1 MSAIET
7 VINALDAERLAPQW
21 FDTLRQR
28 FARGESHM
36 FLVTGNIFDF
46 VFPGWPVQEWIEG
59 QFMGTQEHPRRDV
72 VLTIHG
78 NKITFPNPRMR
89 RLFEATMG
97 FELPSDPDERA
108 ALTQGDLWSEA
119 HPDDFPLPTEPSAM
133 LRLAL
138 DFLKKAR
145 YNDPDDPHSGPVV
158 PGGAGS
164 AAVIIARADI
174 MIPAADKNAITPER
188 GLILEMV
195 EEASTDTDLEFAQNP
210 IVFLARS
217 ASEVHEDVVKASGLR
232 PIRVPLPDT
241 AERLQFIRDLI
252 DLKPWLRWD
261 PAFTAEEFAAITA
274 GQNRR
279 DIEDIT
285 LRAGDQPLTRRLALE
300 RGQELLDVRYGSVLK
315 RLEPSFG
322 FEGIGGNVRLKDVL
336 NRKVIS
342 RMRRGITKGV
352 PMGVLLSGPPGTG
365 KSAIAV
371 ACAKETRVNAI
382 EIKVLKEKWVGS
394 SERNLETLI
403 EGAEMFAPTFLFID
417 EYDKAFGSGQ
427 GEDEHPVDAAMQKR
441 LQEWLGDE
449 SHRGRI
455 FLMAACNYP
464 EQVPE
469 AMKRTGRIDIK
480 AALLAPE
487 TEEERVDILGRLL
500 TRYGFPD
507 VPVAS
512 LIEFG
517 APTHGWVGSD
527 LEFAVSQA
535 TGDCSEDETLD
546 LIETL
551 RFAIED
557 IIPADNPA
565 IRAQEQAALRS
576 VNIWSL
582 LPEREK
588 QRRRQQQRDGQD
600 RAETPGAGRIRT
612 ARRED
617 GPVI

>member
-1 MSAIET
+1 VSAIET

-36 FLVTGNIFDF
+36 FLVTGNVFDF

-59 QFMGTQEHPRRDV
+59 QFMGTAQAPRRDV

-78 NKITFPNPRMR
+78 NKITFPNQRMR

-108 ALTQGDLWSEA
+108 ALTQTDLWSEA

-145 YNDPDDPHSGPVV
+145 YNDPDDPQSGPVV

-174 MIPAADKNAITPER
+174 MIPPGDKNTLTPER

-210 IVFLARS
+210 IVFLAPS
-217 ASEVHEDVVKASGLR
+217 ASEVHPDVNKASGLR

-252 DLKPWLRWD
+252 DLKPWLRWEIE
-261 PAFTAEEFAAITA
+261 PEEFANITA

-285 LRAGDQPLTRRLALE
+285 LRAGDQPLTRHMALE
-300 RGQELLDVRYGSVLK
+300 RGQELMDVRYGAVLK
-315 RLEPSFG
+315 RLEPTFG
-322 FEGIGGNVRLKDVL
+322 FEGIGGNQRLKDLL

-352 PMGVLLSGPPGTG
+352 PMGMLLSGPPGTG
-365 KSAIAV
+365 KSAFAV
-371 ACAKETRVNAI
+371 AAAKETRINAI

-403 EGAEMFAPTFLFID
+403 EGAEMFAPTYLFID

-464 EQVPE
+464 DRVPP
-469 AMKRTGRIDIK
+469 AMMRTGRIDIK

-487 TEEERVDILGRLL
+487 TEEERVDILHRLMI
-500 TRYGFPD
+500 RYGHPD
-507 VPVAS
+507 VPVVQ
-512 LIEFG
+512 LLEFG
-517 APTHGWVGSD
+517 APTRGWVGSD

-535 TGDCSEDETLD
+535 TGDVNDDADLQILD
-546 LIETL
+546 AL
-551 RFAIED
+551 RQAIED
-557 IIPADNPA
+557 TIPADNAA
-565 IRAQEQAALRS
+565 IRAQERAALNS

-582 LPEREK
+582 LPARE
-588 QRRRQQQRDGQD
+588 QERRRQAQAGHQADQ
-600 RAETPGAGRIRT
+600 PGAGRIRT